1 MSLPRYRPLG
11 TAAKSTRVSEDFYP
25 RVAVAVIRMRPTVPS
40 GRVADVTLSAP
51 ATRAPAAVGAV
62 VVALIIVY
70 VVWGSTYLGIRVVVE
85 EAPPLTGMG
94 SRYFVAA
101 VLLGLALAAL
111 GGVRRLRVTRRELLG
126 CATMGLLLPVLGNG
140 LVSVGE
146 DKGAPSGVTA
156 LLIAIAPLMIT
167 LFRFLAGDRPR
178 GWSVVGVVLGF
189 VGLSYL
195 ILAGRDTGGS
205 DRVPVDAA
213 LIILF
218 ASTCWAFGSWVQPR
232 LTLPEDA
239 FVMTVHE
246 MWTGGAMLLAVGF
259 LRGERPDPT
268 SYGADT
274 WIAWAYLVVFGSVVA
289 FTAYV
294 WLLGNAPISL
304 VATYAYVNPVV
315 AVLLGALI
323 LDEPITHAVLIG
335 GAVIVASVAIVISVE
350 RVRRSDATTEPESA
364 GIGQSR

>member
-1 MSLPRYRPLG
+1 VTTTE
-11 TAAKSTRVSEDFYP
+11 TAT
-25 RVAVAVIRMRPTVPS
+25 
-40 GRVADVTLSAP
+40 P
-51 ATRAPAAVGAV
+51 ATRAPARAGLVAIALLV
-62 VVALIIVY
+62 VYL
-70 VVWGSTYLGIRVVVE
+70 VWGSTYLGIRVVVKQ
-85 EAPPLTGMG
+85 APPLTAMG

-101 VLLGLALAAL
+101 ILLGLLLALTSRSRP
-111 GGVRRLRVTRRELLG
+111 GGGFRRLLVSRRELLG
-126 CATMGLLLPVLGNG
+126 CATLGLLLPVLGNG

-146 DKGAPSGVTA
+146 DRGAPSGVTA

-167 LFRFLAGDRPR
+167 IFRFAAGDRPR
-178 GWSVVGVVLGF
+178 GWSVVGVLLGF
-189 VGLSYL
+189 VGLTYL
-195 ILAGRDTGGS
+195 VLAGRHSGGS

-213 LIILF
+213 MIVLF

-232 LTLPEDA
+232 LRLPKDA

-246 MWTGGAMLLAVGF
+246 MWTGGALLLASG
-259 LRGERPDPT
+259 LIRGERPDPA
-268 SYGADT
+268 SYSGHT
-274 WIAWAYLVVFGSVVA
+274 FLAWGYLVVFGSMIA
-289 FTAYV
+289 FSAYV

-350 RVRRSDATTEPESA
+350 RVRTTTPATTPA
-364 GIGQSR
+364 APPVAPPVAADRPA